1 MPVEFLRLKN
11 TLDAIWSSREAPPQ
25 TASSHAEAA
34 TKLVADYPPT
44 PCDDLLSAEQRL
56 TRALLA
62 CVLPFD
68 LLTPRQWDARTR
80 ASPDTTG
87 APASAAAALEALM
100 ACQKALRDELRLSAV
115 APGLDVTVQGRLK
128 SLWSTHTKMQRK
140 ECSAAEVYDA
150 RALRVVV
157 EDPSSRDQS
166 VETQAC
172 YSLLSAV
179 HKLWRP
185 VGGEYDDYI
194 ANAKQSG
201 YQSLHTAVRAPDGA
215 PLEVQ
220 VRTRAMHEEA
230 EYGTAAH
237 FRYKE
242 SATSSAPELASFA
255 GAPNLMAAAAAVV
268 EPIVKALATTDGGP
282 AARAAAEFTAAATL
296 RAAPAVAPSGAAL
309 FPTAPALAAPAAPAR
324 PVMSGRPR
332 VGAGTPLL
340 RVAEGRLNDAVVVDA
355 DESGGR
361 LLVAVQF
368 VERWGAAAGRRASAA
383 EYDALA
389 LQVASRGWFSPGQGD
404 FRVCLEEYALCSDG
418 RFHKIDAYGRK
429 LDACVEVLDLSAG
442 AGLPPASS
450 PARDAPDA
458 SGAQP
463 VAARKPADAA
473 RSSGEEEA
481 LNDKVRLLRSL
492 LTWEQDVYGTK
503 GMPEAK
509 AADAAGAGSATGDA
523 RPVQVP
529 LSAVASEVLCIVWP
543 QGKTLRLP
551 AGSTAGDVAAKFM
564 SRSDTSRVNVNNALV
579 PSGTPLQDGDV
590 VIIAAGD

>member
-25 TASSHAEAA
+25 TANSHAEATA
-34 TKLVADYPPT
+34 RLVAEYPPAAG
-44 PCDDLLSAEQRL
+44 DDVLTAEQRL

-68 LLTPRQWDARTR
+68 LLTPRQWDARAR

-100 ACQKALRDELRLSAV
+100 TCQKALRDELRLSAV
-115 APGLDVTVQGRLK
+115 APGLEVTVQGRLK

-140 ECSAAEVYDA
+140 ECGAAEVYDA

-157 EDPSSRDQS
+157 EDTSSRDLN
-166 VETQAC
+166 VETEAC

-179 HKLWRP
+179 HKLWKP
-185 VGGEYDDYI
+185 VGGEYDNYI
-194 ANAKQSG
+194 ANPKRSG

-230 EYGTAAH
+230 EYGAAAH
-237 FRYKE
+237 WSYKE
-242 SATSSAPELASFA
+242 STPVPGNA
-255 GAPNLMAAAAAVV
+255 GAPSLIATAAAVA
-268 EPIVKALATTDGGP
+268 EPIVKALSTSDGGP

-296 RAAPAVAPSGAAL
+296 RMAPASAPSDAAPGAA
-309 FPTAPALAAPAAPAR
+309 APALAAPAAPAR
-324 PVMSGRPR
+324 PVAAGPRR

-355 DESGGR
+355 DDGGGR

-389 LQVASRGWFSPGQGD
+389 QLVASRGWFSPGQGD

-442 AGLPPASS
+442 AGVSPASS
-450 PARDAPDA
+450 PVRDAPKA
-458 SGAQP
+458 AQ
-463 VAARKPADAA
+463 D
-473 RSSGEEEA
+473 E
-481 LNDKVRLLRSL
+481 KVRLLRSL
-492 LTWEQDVYGTK
+492 LTWEQDVYGTSSA
-503 GMPEAK
+503 PETK
-509 AADAAGAGSATGDA
+509 AADGVGAGPATGSA
-523 RPVQVP
+523 RLVEV
-529 LSAVASEVLCIVWP
+529 VASEVLCIVWP

-564 SRSDTSRVNVNNALV
+564 YATSRVNVNNTLV
-579 PSGTPLQDGDV
+579 PANTPLQDGDV